1 MLIVELHGPSI
12 PVRTLEPVETILF
25 RGQPNRLSEEQ
36 VAYPLIERIHAATK
50 LTAQTT
56 IPVSR
61 PGEAI
66 RARGNQ
72 PVA

>member
-12 PVRTLEPVETILF
+12 PVRTLDPVETILF
-25 RGQPNRLSEEQ
+25 GGQPNRLSEEQ

-50 LTAQTT
+50 LTQTT
-56 IPVSR
+56 IPFDC

-72 PVA
+72 PAA